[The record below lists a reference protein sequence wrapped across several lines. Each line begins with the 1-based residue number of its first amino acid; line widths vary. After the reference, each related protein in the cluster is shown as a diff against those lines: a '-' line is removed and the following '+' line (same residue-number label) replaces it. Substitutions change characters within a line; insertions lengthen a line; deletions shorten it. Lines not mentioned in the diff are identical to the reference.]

1 MGFTFSPCYKFIPS
15 GAAYSLSSP
24 LKLPNPVAARY
35 LYCMKLAH
43 LLDYLESI
51 APPAFQESYDNSQ
64 LLTGNRNMEITA
76 ALCTLDCTEAV
87 VDEAIAAGCNLIV
100 AHHPIVFGGLKQL
113 TGRNYVERTIIK
125 AIKNDIAIYAIHTNL
140 DNVATGVNARIAER
154 LGLIQTRILQPKT
167 GLLAKLVTFC
177 PHAQAQQVREALFA
191 AGAGNIG
198 NYDSCSFSTPG
209 TGTFRGNENTNPF
222 VGEKGQLHSETEER
236 IEVIYPQHLGSQIVK
251 ALLAAHPYEEVAYDQ
266 IALQNAWAQTGSGMV
281 GELPKEMSP
290 EAFLEHLKTT
300 MQATVI
306 RFTPINKPIKRVAVC
321 GGAGSFLLKA
331 AKASNA
337 DAFVTAD
344 YKYHEFFDAENQLMI
359 ADIGHYESE
368 QFTKQLLADR
378 ITEKFPTFAV
388 RLSGVNTNPISYYT

>member
-1 MGFTFSPCYKFIPS
+1 
-15 GAAYSLSSP
+15 
-24 LKLPNPVAARY
+24 
-35 LYCMKLAH
+35 MKLAH

-51 APPAFQESYDNSQ
+51 APPAFQESYDNSR
-64 LLTGNRNMEITA
+64 LLTGHPGMEITA

-87 VDEAIAAGCNLIV
+87 VDEAIATDCNLIV
-100 AHHPIVFGGLKQL
+100 AHHPIIFGGLKQL

-125 AIKNDIAIYAIHTNL
+125 AIKHDIAIYAIHTNL
-140 DNVATGVNARIAER
+140 DNVHTGVNARIAER
-154 LGLIQTRILQPKT
+154 LGLTNTRILQPKA

-177 PHAQAQQVREALFA
+177 PTAQAPALRQALFA
-191 AGAGNIG
+191 AGAGQIG

-209 TGTFRGNENTNPF
+209 QGTFRGNEASTPF
-222 VGEKGQLHSETEER
+222 VGEKGQLHTEAEER
-236 IEVIYPQHLGSQIVK
+236 IEVVYPRHLAGRIIK

-266 IALQNAWAQTGSGMV
+266 IPLDNAWAQTGSGMV
-281 GELPKEMSP
+281 GELPQAMP
-290 EAFLEHLKTT
+290 PQAFLAHLKTT

-306 RFTPINKPIKRVAVC
+306 RFTPVEKPIKRVAVC
-321 GGAGSFLLKA
+321 GGAGSFLLGA
-331 AKASNA
+331 AKASGA
-337 DAFVTAD
+337 DAYVTAD

-378 ITEKFPTFAV
+378 ITEKFTTFAV